1 MMKFFFITVLIY
13 LTAQPLA
20 AREIRMLE
28 KYNVGGYIRD
38 GRTLPY
44 TFEPHS
50 NPRALPEA
58 NQQVL
63 NRRGNQQAA
72 NSAKEYMAEYP
83 GTTAMMLLDQGKI
96 IFEAYQGMGRPK
108 SEFFSMSIAKSMTSL
123 AVGKALCQGDLKSLE
138 ILAGNIIPQL
148 ANSNFGKSTIR
159 HLLTMS
165 SGAFMTVFGG
175 RPKYSAGIGRR
186 PRNGKPW
193 GGPSWPVRLGQ
204 INIKDILWGK
214 VWDITLNKNH
224 AAPGEVFL
232 YRNAEPMVISK
243 IIEKRTGLSLA
254 AFFDSRIW
262 QEVRG
267 GQTGH
272 WEADSD
278 GTTIAMS
285 GFQVSLKDW
294 GRLAVWLLAELKKPG
309 CYGDYLRQ
317 ATTTQIKTSGLGGT
331 ANTPFKGYG
340 YFWWTDHSNAPG
352 FWGKGHAG
360 QELAIN
366 AETGKV
372 LIKFG
377 YRVYPGVSSDIT
389 KLYRNWHNN

>member
-123 AVGKALCQGDLKSLE
+123 AVGKALCES
-138 ILAGNIIPQL
+138 A
-148 ANSNFGKSTIR
+148 
-159 HLLTMS
+159 
-165 SGAFMTVFGG
+165 
-175 RPKYSAGIGRR
+175 SAGLLPGHRV
-186 PRNGKPW
+186 PHGNKVGGSVPW
-193 GGPSWPVRLGQ
+193 IRASLR
-204 INIKDILWGK
+204 DR
-214 VWDITLNKNH
+214 
-224 AAPGEVFL
+224 AA
-232 YRNAEPMVISK
+232 
-243 IIEKRTGLSLA
+243 
-254 AFFDSRIW
+254 
-262 QEVRG
+262 
-267 GQTGH
+267 
-272 WEADSD
+272 
-278 GTTIAMS
+278 
-285 GFQVSLKDW
+285 
-294 GRLAVWLLAELKKPG
+294 
-309 CYGDYLRQ
+309 
-317 ATTTQIKTSGLGGT
+317 
-331 ANTPFKGYG
+331 
-340 YFWWTDHSNAPG
+340 
-352 FWGKGHAG
+352 
-360 QELAIN
+360 
-366 AETGKV
+366 
-372 LIKFG
+372 
-377 YRVYPGVSSDIT
+377 
-389 KLYRNWHNN
+389 